1 MFTQFRLKVIFA
13 LLLLL
18 FHFNTNGQSN
28 KKEVKKLID
37 EAANYFRIGKS
48 GDQEA
53 FTKALNLFLL
63 ADSLQPDDPEISY
76 SVGLC
81 YNHTDQKLKAMPYLE
96 KAKAGGVRYDD
107 LDYYLAVSYHL
118 SHRFE
123 EAIALLT
130 TYKKNVP
137 SDRQAADLLISYCEN
152 GIELVKNPKEV
163 KITNLG
169 PNINSEFPDY
179 HPSISADESTI
190 IFISRRDSTT
200 GGKIDIL
207 DNKYFEDIYISEK
220 INGEWTKPRGLGK
233 GINTESHD
241 GSVGLSADGQEL
253 FIYRWSKENRGDIFV
268 SDLVGTEWSLPRNLG
283 KNINTSKYWESDVS
297 VTPDKKIIFFTSDRA
312 GEGGRDIYMARK
324 LPNGEYAKPI
334 NLGPKI
340 NTKYDEDAPFIHPD
354 GKTLYFSSK
363 GHKSMG
369 GYDIFSC
376 TINLETGAILTDPV
390 NVGYPINTADDDV
403 FFVWSADNKR
413 AYFASEREGGYGEK
427 DIYMLERTDVE
438 AALVVLKGKIM
449 NCDYNTP
456 ITGTITVTDNAT
468 QEVIGVYTPNSST
481 GNYIVILPA
490 GKNYGVSV
498 EAPGYGFYSKNIDIP
513 FLEHYQEIE
522 DQICMEQLKKG
533 TKIVLRNVFFDV
545 DKATLR
551 KESEA
556 ELERVVEL
564 LNNNKN
570 IRILISGHTD
580 SDGNDD
586 HNLRLSDARAKAVV
600 DYLIS
605 KKISPSRLTS
615 KGFGETRPIMPNDT
629 PENKQ
634 MNRRTE
640 IEVID

>member
-1 MFTQFRLKVIFA
+1 MFTHYRLKLIIA

-28 KKEVKKLID
+28 KKEVKKLTD
-37 EAANYFRIGKS
+37 EAANFFRIGKS

-53 FTKALNLFLL
+53 FIKALNLFLI

-81 YNHTDQKLKAMPYLE
+81 YNHTDHKLKALPYLE
-96 KAKAGGVRYDD
+96 KAKSGGVKYPD

-118 SHRFE
+118 AHRFQ
-123 EAIALLT
+123 EAITLLN

-137 SDRQAADLLISYCEN
+137 SDKQTADRLISNCEN
-152 GIELVKNPKEV
+152 GIELMKNPKDV

-169 PNINSEFPDY
+169 PNVNSKFPDY

-190 IFISRRDSTT
+190 IYISRRDTTT
-200 GGKIDIL
+200 GGQIDIQ
-207 DNKYFEDIYISEK
+207 DNKYFEDIYISNK
-220 INGEWTKPRGLGK
+220 VNGEWTKPQDLGN
-233 GINTESHD
+233 GINTDSHD

-253 FIYRWSKENRGDIFV
+253 FIYRWSKENNGDLFV
-268 SDLVGTEWSLPRNLG
+268 SDLMGTEWSAPRNIG
-283 KNINTSKYWESDVS
+283 RNINTKKSWESDMS
-297 VTPDKKIIFFTSDRA
+297 ITPDKKIIFFTSDRP

-376 TINLETGAILTDPV
+376 TINLETGAILTEPV

-438 AALVVLKGKIM
+438 AALVVLKGKIL
-449 NCDYNTP
+449 NCNLNSP
-456 ITGTITVTDNAT
+456 ITGKITVTDNTT
-468 QEVIGVYTPNSST
+468 QEVIGIYTPNSST

-498 EAPGYGFYSKNIDIP
+498 EAPGYVFYSKNIDIP
-513 FLEHYQEIE
+513 FLEHYQEID

-556 ELERVVEL
+556 ELERLVEL
-564 LNNNKN
+564 LNNNKS
-570 IRILISGHTD
+570 IKILISGHTD

-605 KKISPSRLTS
+605 KNIAGSRLTS
-615 KGFGETRPIMPNDT
+615 KGFGETKPIMPNDT

-640 IEVID
+640 IEIIE